1 MDTLLNN
8 VRYAVRALRRQ
19 PGFTAIALLTL
30 ALGIGANTAVFS
42 VVSGVLLRQ
51 LPYPAPEQLQYITS
65 QFPGLGFNQFWVSL
79 PEFLEFRDHNQ
90 AFASVGAYNIGAA
103 NLGTATP
110 SRPVRALLTADF
122 MPTLR
127 VPPAAGRWFSE
138 ADTRPGAEEVAILS
152 WELWKRAFGGDSGA
166 LNLVID
172 VNNIPNRI
180 VGIMPPGYDIH
191 DQKVELWQPLTI
203 DPASLPNTRGGHF
216 LYLVGRMKPGITAD
230 QARGDIERLLTQW
243 ATIAPNTHAPNPQGH
258 RLRMDPLKAD
268 MVAGVRVAL
277 YVLQGAVAFV
287 LLIACANL
295 ANLLLARAESRQRE
309 FAVRTALGASP
320 RQLLWQFITEGIVLS
335 LGGAIAGVGLAWAGI
350 STLLAANPNGIPRAA
365 EIRLDWRVLSFTL
378 GLAVVTGIVFGLAP
392 LLHLGTRLGTALR
405 DGART
410 TAGAFRLRLRGA
422 LVIAEV
428 ALAVMLVVGAGLLL
442 RSFINLMNVDA
453 GFNRSQLATFGVV
466 LPGSRYNAEQR
477 VAFYARLADRL
488 RQVPGVHSVAAM
500 SGLPPLRNVNANDT
514 DFEAIPD
521 TPNSQGPAQNVDFYQ
536 YVSAGYTGTMGIPV
550 LQGRTFQAS
559 DLTGPPVVLV
569 NEALAHRFFAD
580 RNPIGQR
587 VKPGFGDRLP
597 WFTIVGV
604 LKDVKQGGI
613 GERAGTELYMLTD
626 QQPAVTR
633 SAPGLMNYMLRLGVP
648 LDTVAPQ
655 FRQALREID
664 PTLPMIRMRTMEDV
678 IDDSVSQPRF
688 LTLLLGIFAG
698 LAMLLAAIG
707 TYGVLSYLVTER
719 RQEIGI
725 RLALGADRSSV
736 LHLVLGRGLALAA
749 CGLAIGLAG
758 AAAMTRLVRTLLFN
772 VTPTD
777 PTTLAVVAITTTIVA
792 SIACLV
798 PAWRATRVDPI
809 AVLRE

>member
-1 MDTLLNN
+1 MDSLFRN

-19 PGFTAIALLTL
+19 PGFTTIAVLTL

-42 VVSGVLLRQ
+42 VLSGVLLRP
-51 LPYPAPEQLQYITS
+51 LPYPAPEQLEYITS

-90 AFASVGAYNIGAA
+90 AFASVGAFSVGAA

-110 SRPVRALLTADF
+110 SRPVRALVTAEF
-122 MPTLR
+122 MPTLG
-127 VPPAAGRWFSE
+127 VHPNAGRWFTE

-152 WELWKRAFGGDSGA
+152 WDLWQRAFGGDPA
-166 LNLVID
+166 VLNRVID

-180 VGIMPPGYDIH
+180 IGIMPPGYDIH

-203 DPASLPNTRGGHF
+203 DPATLPNSRGSHF
-216 LYLVGRMKPGITAD
+216 LYLVGRTKTGVTAG
-230 QARGDIERLLTQW
+230 QARSDIERLLAQW
-243 ATIAPNTHAPNPQGH
+243 STIAPKAHAPDPQSH
-258 RLRMDPLKAD
+258 RLRMDPLKGD
-268 MVAGVRVAL
+268 IIGGVRVAL
-277 YVLQGAVAFV
+277 FVLQGAVAFV

-309 FAVRTALGASP
+309 FAVRTALGASR
-320 RQLLWQFITEGIVLS
+320 RQLLWQFVTEGIVLS
-335 LGGAIAGVGLAWAGI
+335 LTGAIAGVGLAWLGI
-350 STLLAANPNGIPRAA
+350 SSLLAANPNGIPRAA
-365 EIRLDWRVLSFTL
+365 EIRLDWRVLTFTL

-392 LLHLGTRLGTALR
+392 LLHLGSRLAAALR

-410 TAGAFRLRLRGA
+410 TAGVFRLRLRGA
-422 LVIAEV
+422 LVIAEI
-428 ALAVMLVVGAGLLL
+428 ALAVMLVVGSGLLL
-442 RSFINLMNVDA
+442 RSFLNLLNVDA
-453 GFNRSQLATFGVV
+453 GFNRAQLATFGVV
-466 LPGSRYNAEQR
+466 LPGARYNAEQR

-488 RQVPGVHSVAAM
+488 RQVPGVKSVAAM

-536 YVSAGYTGTMGIPV
+536 FVSLGYPETMGIPV
-550 LQGRTFQAS
+550 LQGRTFETA
-559 DLTGPPVVLV
+559 DVTGPPVALV
-569 NEALAHRFFAD
+569 NETLADRFFAD

-587 VKPGFGDRLP
+587 LKPGFGDRLP

-613 GERAGTELYMLTD
+613 GERAGTELYLLTD
-626 QQPAVTR
+626 QQPAAVK
-633 SAPGLMNYMLRLGVP
+633 SAPGLMNYVLRLGVP
-648 LDTVAPQ
+648 LETVAPQ
-655 FRQALREID
+655 FRQALQEID

-688 LTLLLGIFAG
+688 LTVLLGIFGG

-707 TYGVLSYLVTER
+707 TYGVLAYLVSER

-725 RLALGADRSSV
+725 RLALGAERSSV
-736 LHLVLGRGLALAA
+736 LQLVLGRGLALAA
-749 CGLAIGLAG
+749 CGIGIGLVG
-758 AAAMTRLVRTLLFN
+758 AAVMTRLIRTLLFN

-777 PTTLAVVAITTTIVA
+777 PTTLALVAIATSIVA
-792 SIACLV
+792 AVACLV